1 VKLNVAG
8 RVREFSIRKV
18 VGAGTRDNAY
28 RITRPYIVL
37 LAIAL
42 ILGAPVSY
50 ALIKPFLDTFFTYH
64 MPVNYSGVVI
74 AVAILIL
81 VVLITVSTQIRKVLR
96 SNPVNGL
103 KVE

>member
-1 VKLNVAG
+1 
-8 RVREFSIRKV
+8 
-18 VGAGTRDNAY
+18 
-28 RITRPYIVL
+28 
-37 LAIAL
+37 
-42 ILGAPVSY
+42 
-50 ALIKPFLDTFFTYH
+50 

-103 KVE
+103 KIE